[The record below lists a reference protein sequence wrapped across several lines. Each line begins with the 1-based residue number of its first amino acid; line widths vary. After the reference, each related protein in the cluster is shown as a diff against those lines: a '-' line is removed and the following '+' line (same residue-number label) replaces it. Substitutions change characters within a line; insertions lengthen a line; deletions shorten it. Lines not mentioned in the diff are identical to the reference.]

1 LLVFRWSQIGSTGA
15 INFDREAGV
24 AQQRHDLV
32 NLRKAAGFT
41 QESLAA
47 EVGADRSAV
56 WRWESGRSVPEPI
69 TQPRLARAL
78 GVTRR
83 ELAEILA
90 RSEPAVAVGDDEPD
104 PGDWM
109 LASPSHPTIG
119 LIDVLGPSQ
128 TLNTA
133 TSYTKG
139 IVARYEQ
146 EGPQRL
152 APELLSLRQLSQQ
165 LGLRVSTDADR
176 MALTRLSAQQAAL
189 LAYMA
194 VNLSRFTAAENF
206 ALEAALLATALND
219 NAMLSW
225 VRGTQS
231 FAAYYRKRYKE
242 ALDLA
247 EAGVEIAGQSRQRIR
262 LLSNGVARAAGK
274 LGDQRTVQRAVREAL
289 DMAERADGPVGMA
302 SCIDLEPYGWARTAA
317 NAATAY
323 LAVGD
328 HEQVLKLTEDLWP
341 VVEASD
347 SDWSR
352 SLVKLDEA
360 TALTMCT
367 CADLEHAAAVGVE
380 ALEIS
385 ASKPIAS
392 VATRTNELAASLQQ
406 QGCGHA
412 ALNLLDA
419 VREWQKATKEIGR

>member
-1 LLVFRWSQIGSTGA
+1 MGA
-15 INFDREAGV
+15 GEADV
-24 AQQRHDLV
+24 AQRHDLV

-56 WRWESGRSVPEPI
+56 WRWESGRSVPEPL

-78 GVTRR
+78 GVTNR
-83 ELAEILA
+83 ELAAVLTRSDAADEVPAALA
-90 RSEPAVAVGDDEPD
+90 HGISVPPA
-104 PGDWM
+104 
-109 LASPSHPTIG
+109 HPTAG

-128 TLNTA
+128 TLATA
-133 TSYTKG
+133 STYTKG
-139 IVARYEQ
+139 IIARYEQ

-152 APELLSLRQLSQQ
+152 APELSSLRRLSQQ
-165 LGLRVSTDADR
+165 LGARVSTDADR
-176 MALTRLSAQQAAL
+176 TALTRLSAQQAAL
-189 LAYMA
+189 LAYMS
-194 VNLSRFTAAENF
+194 VNLSKFSDAEDF

-219 NAMLSW
+219 NAMLAW

-247 EAGVEIAGQSRQRIR
+247 EAGVELAGQGRQRIR

-274 LGDQRTVQRAVREAL
+274 LGDRKTVQRALGDAFDTV
-289 DMAERADGPVGMA
+289 ERADGPVGMT

-317 NAATAY
+317 NAATAC
-323 LAVGD
+323 LAIGD
-328 HEQVLKLTEDLWP
+328 YAQVLKLTKELEP

-352 SLVKLDEA
+352 SLIKLDEA
-360 TALTMCT
+360 TALTMPAR
-367 CADLEHAAAVGVE
+367 ADLEHAAVVGME
-380 ALEIS
+380 ALEFS

-392 VATRTNELAASLQQ
+392 VAMRAKELAGSLRQRGSAQ
-406 QGCGHA
+406 TGST
-412 ALNLLDA
+412 LLEA
-419 VREWQKATKEIGR
+419 VCEWQKPMKAVGR

>member
-1 LLVFRWSQIGSTGA
+1 MVH
-15 INFDREAGV
+15 
-24 AQQRHDLV
+24 QRHDLV

-78 GVTRR
+78 GVTQR
-83 ELAEILA
+83 ELATILA
-90 RSEPAVAVGDDEPD
+90 RSEPVAAADGDELSAE
-104 PGDWM
+104 DWTV
-109 LASPSHPTIG
+109 APPNHPAIG

-133 TSYTKG
+133 ANYTRG
-139 IVARYEQ
+139 IVTRYEQ

-152 APELLSLRQLSQQ
+152 APELLSLRRLSQQ
-165 LGLRVSTDADR
+165 LGSRVSTDADR
-176 MALTRLSAQQAAL
+176 TALTRLSAQQAAL

-194 VNLSRFTAAENF
+194 VNLSRFTDAENF
-206 ALEAALLATALND
+206 SLEAALLATALND

-247 EAGVEIAGQSRQRIR
+247 EAGVELAGQSRQRIR

-274 LGDQRTVQRAVREAL
+274 LGDRRTVRRAVGEAL
-289 DMAERADGPVGMA
+289 DMAERADGPVAMA

-328 HEQVLKLTEDLWP
+328 HEQVLKLTADLRLI
-341 VVEASD
+341 VEASD

-360 TALTMCT
+360 TALTLQAR
-367 CADLEHAAAVGVE
+367 ADLEHAAAVGVE

-392 VATRTNELAASLQQ
+392 VATRTNELAVSLQR

-419 VREWQKATKEIGR
+419 VREWQKPTKAIGR

>member
-1 LLVFRWSQIGSTGA
+1 MA
-15 INFDREAGV
+15 
-24 AQQRHDLV
+24 QRHDLV

-56 WRWESGRSVPEPI
+56 WRWESGRSAPEPL

-78 GVTRR
+78 GVTQR
-83 ELAEILA
+83 ELAAILA
-90 RSEPAVAVGDDEPD
+90 LPEPAAAADGADANPA
-104 PGDWM
+104 DWM
-109 LASPSHPTIG
+109 PASPAHPAAG

-128 TLNTA
+128 TLNTVA
-133 TSYTKG
+133 IYTKG
-139 IVARYEQ
+139 VVARYEQ

-152 APELLSLRQLSQQ
+152 APELLSLRRLSQQ
-165 LGLRVSTDADR
+165 LGSRVSTDDDR

-189 LAYMA
+189 LAYMS
-194 VNLSRFTAAENF
+194 VNLSNFTEAENF

-219 NAMLSW
+219 NAMLAW

-247 EAGVEIAGQSRQRIR
+247 EAGVELAGQSRQRIR

-274 LGDQRTVQRAVREAL
+274 LGDRRTVQRALGEAL
-289 DMAERADGPVGMA
+289 DIAERADGPVGMT

-317 NAATAY
+317 NAATAC

-328 HEQVLKLTEDLWP
+328 YVQVLKLTKDLGP

-352 SLVKLDEA
+352 SLIKLDEA
-360 TALTMCT
+360 TALTMHAR
-367 CADLEHAAAVGVE
+367 ADLEHAAAVGVE

-392 VATRTNELAASLQQ
+392 VAARAKELAVSLQQ
-406 QGCGHA
+406 RGCGQA
-412 ALNLLDA
+412 ASNFVDT
-419 VREWQKATKEIGR
+419 VREWQKSTKEIGR